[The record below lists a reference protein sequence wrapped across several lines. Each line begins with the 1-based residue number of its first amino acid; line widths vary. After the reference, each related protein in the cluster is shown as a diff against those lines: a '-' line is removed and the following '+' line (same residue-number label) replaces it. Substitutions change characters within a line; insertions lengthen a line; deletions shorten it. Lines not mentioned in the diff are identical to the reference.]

1 MSDEAGLDGVEADR
15 WVSVNL
21 FEQTLAVYEE
31 GRLVFATMV
40 STGLQG

>member
-1 MSDEAGLDGVEADR
+1 MSDEAGLEGVVADR
-15 WVSVNL
+15 WISINL

-40 STGLQG
+40 STGQQG